1 MTKTIALVGNPNSG
15 KTTLFNALTGANQT
29 VGNWPG
35 VTVEKKLGQLKE
47 DATIILQDLPG
58 VYSLTPYSPEEII
71 TRDYLLEQKPDLI
84 LNIIDGTNL
93 ERNLYLTLQL
103 METGLP
109 IVLAIN
115 MLDLIKKEKRTI
127 NLQKISYLLGIPV
140 IGISALKK
148 QNLTN
153 LKHIITKAPTTYA
166 YPKYDNRLESAL
178 TMIQAQLPPMT
189 NYLRWQTIK
198 LFEGETFPQLKL
210 TSAQQQEISA
220 IIQTAQQIFDDT
232 ATGIIVNARYD
243 YIAKITAMCVIDQTD
258 FQLSLSDRID
268 RIVTNRW
275 LALPIFTLV
284 MWLVYYLSVQT
295 IGAKG
300 SDWLNDVLFGKWLPD
315 LLTQILVH
323 WQVAAW
329 MQGLLIDGILAGVG
343 SVLGF
348 VPQIA
353 LLFLCL
359 SILEDCGYMAR
370 IAFVMDRIFH
380 RFNLSGKSFIPILI
394 STGCG
399 VPGIM
404 ATRTIETPKD
414 RKMTIMLTTFMP
426 CSAKFTVIAL
436 IAGTFFNGSSLVA
449 LSAYFLGIAA
459 VIFSGIFLKKTKLFA
474 GATQPFIME
483 LPAYHLPQVNNI
495 CLNVFNRT
503 KSFIDKAGTIIFA
516 SCVSIWL
523 LSNFNFSFEMVDQ
536 NHSILKTLGTI
547 LAPIFRPLGFGD
559 WQMTIA
565 CLTGL
570 IAKENCVSTLNI
582 AYGGLKGLA
591 FHQLLAANYSTVQGY
606 AFLAFNLLCAP
617 CFAAI
622 GAMYREFGN
631 LKWTLISLGYQCGL
645 AYIVALLI
653 YQTSLVFT
661 NQATLFNYLGLS
673 FALICLIW
681 ALLKKTPTIN
691 SEE

>member
-1 MTKTIALVGNPNSG
+1 MTKTVALVGNPNSG
-15 KTTLFNALTGANQT
+15 KTTLFNALTGSNQT
-29 VGNWPG
+29 IGNWPG
-35 VTVEKKLGQLKE
+35 VTVEKKLGQFKE
-47 DATIILQDLPG
+47 DPTLILQDLPG
-58 VYSLTPYSPEEII
+58 IYSLTPYSPEEII
-71 TRDYLLEQKPDLI
+71 TRDYLLEQSPDLI

-115 MLDLIKKEKRTI
+115 MLDLVKKQKRTI
-127 NLQKISYLLGIPV
+127 NLEKMAYLLGIPV

-148 QNLTN
+148 QNLSALTQLLN
-153 LKHIITKAPTTYA
+153 KKYNPYVA
-166 YPKYDNRLESAL
+166 PKYDERLESAL
-178 TMIQAQLPPMT
+178 SMLELQLPHLLKYP
-189 NYLRWQTIK
+189 RWQT
-198 LFEGETFPQLKL
+198 LQFFENNTSSLQL
-210 TSAQQQEISA
+210 THQQQTEIA
-220 IIQTAQQIFDDT
+220 EIITTAQQVFDDN
-232 ATGIIVNARYD
+232 AMGIVINARYD
-243 YIAKITAMCVIDQTD
+243 YIAKITSMCVIDQTN

-268 RIVTNRW
+268 KVVTNRW
-275 LALPIFTLV
+275 LALPIFGLI
-284 MWLVYYLSVQT
+284 MWCVYYFSVQT

-323 WQVAAW
+323 WHVATW
-329 MQGLLIDGILAGVG
+329 MQGLLVDGILAGVG

-426 CSAKFTVIAL
+426 CSAKLTVIAL

-449 LSAYFLGIAA
+449 LSAYFLGIGA
-459 VIFSGIFLKKTKLFA
+459 VIFSGIFLKKTRLFA

-483 LPAYHLPQVNNI
+483 LPAYHLPQFNNI
-495 CLNVFNRT
+495 YLTVINRT
-503 KSFIDKAGTIIFA
+503 KSFINKAGTIIFA
-516 SCVSIWL
+516 SCVLIWI

-536 NHSILKTLGTI
+536 NHSILKTIGNI
-547 LAPIFRPLGFGD
+547 IAPLFSPLGFGD

-570 IAKENCVSTLNI
+570 IAKENCVSTLNV
-582 AYGGLKGLA
+582 AYGGLKGTA
-591 FHQLLAANYSTVQGY
+591 FHQLLANNYTAFQGY

-631 LKWTLISLGYQCGL
+631 LKWTLVSLGYQCGL

-653 YQTSLVFT
+653 YQANLVFMH
-661 NQATLFNYLGLS
+661 QASLFNYLSLS
-673 FALICLIW
+673 LACICLIW
-681 ALLKKTPTIN
+681 AFLKKTPTTN
-691 SEE
+691 NKE